1 MPERSIGFGVTD
13 HAGRCTATWKCWT
26 QVGRGKTDV
35 YLACRALQG
44 NVKLS
49 LHESGRWHVG
59 FDATRFASMFEK
71 NSEPPTRF
79 AGRWDKPAPLIE
91 GLTLACRVHTPWYA
105 VTIPVSSLDGKV
117 TWIQTAPQ
125 GQSIEVAI
133 FLSEAGTLVSDW
145 PGRSSMNTNLVG
157 SIEIDGGGHVWAVY
171 HTIPLVEPKLPPAP
185 APRYFKGAGE
195 QNLFEEGTRAVVW
208 GDCEDGSVV
217 FFEAPVSVT
226 KNA

>member
-1 MPERSIGFGVTD
+1 MPERSIRFGVTD
-13 HAGRCTATWKCWT
+13 HAGRRAATWKCWT
-26 QVGRGKTDV
+26 QVGRGKADV

-59 FDATRFASMFEK
+59 FDASRFASMFEK

-105 VTIPVSSLDGKV
+105 ATIPVSSLDGKV
-117 TWIQTAPQ
+117 TWIQAAPQ
-125 GQSIEVAI
+125 DQSIEVAI

-145 PGRSSMNTNLVG
+145 PGRRSMNTNLVG
-157 SIEIDGGGHVWAVY
+157 SIEIEGGGHVWAVY
-171 HTIPLVEPKLPPAP
+171 HTIPLVEPKLPPTP
-185 APRYFKGAGE
+185 SPRYFKGAGE

-208 GDCEDGSVV
+208 GDCEDGSVA
-217 FFEAPVSVT
+217 FFEAPVSIT

>member
-1 MPERSIGFGVTD
+1 MPERSIRFGITD
-13 HAGRCTATWKCWT
+13 HAGQCAATWKCWT
-26 QVGRGKTDV
+26 QVRRGRRDV
-35 YLACRALQG
+35 YLACRVLQG

-59 FDATRFASMFEK
+59 FDTTRFASMFEK

-79 AGRWDKPAPLIE
+79 AGKWVKPAPLIE

-105 VTIPVSSLDGKV
+105 VTIPVSSLDGQV

-125 GQSIEVAI
+125 GQSIEVVI
-133 FLSEAGTLVSDW
+133 FLSEPGTLVTGW
-145 PGRSSMNTNLVG
+145 PGRRSMNTNLVG
-157 SIEIDGGGHVWAVY
+157 SIEIDGGGHVWAV
-171 HTIPLVEPKLPPAP
+171 HHSIPLVEPNLQTAS

-195 QNLFEEGTRAVVW
+195 QNLLEEGTRAVVW
-208 GDCEDGSVV
+208 GDCEDGSVI
-217 FFEAPVSVT
+217 FFEAPVSIT